1 MGMEKASLHLAVA
14 LLELASQPA
23 CYDPFACLQQA
34 AMFASQASKAGNSDV
49 IFRKS
54 LPEIE
59 DCAPLEALNV
69 LGRAD
74 CLHSVFFPNEA
85 AYLCSY
91 VARVCRLH
99 RDREQPDHEWD
110 ARWKIVAIYG
120 YNVSVMIR
128 ATVSTVLDKNMQKSF
143 LSMWER
149 DVVEELERGRSDGW
163 SWKRSLYPSSLE
175 LPPEKAGFEDL
186 EAEEEG
192 DDDEVVEEQDVE
204 IEADSD
210 TGSIA
215 VDEDEDEKEVDEQSS
230 DSDSDESSM
239 NQHESSEVDF
249 VSTSQ
254 EVCPLS
260 FNQELDEPIGIPEET
275 FEFGEPTSHHS
286 EDSDDDSMKDIVM
299 VSV

>member
-175 LPPEKAGFEDL
+175 LPPEKASFEDL

-215 VDEDEDEKEVDEQSS
+215 ADEDEDEKEVDEQSS
-230 DSDSDESSM
+230 DSDSDASSM
-239 NQHESSEVDF
+239 NQHESSDVDF

-254 EVCPLS
+254 EV
-260 FNQELDEPIGIPEET
+260 N
-275 FEFGEPTSHHS
+275 GEPTSHHF